1 MRQCVEFEIF
11 IPRRLPGYSHLSQT
25 LSMTD
30 ESHLWKS
37 ASSQWLNAWHFLWM
51 IGVTLGLLFAAFWFI
66 PLYALVPLPVL
77 WAVWRYLVVRMR
89 VYELTS
95 ERLRITSGVFNQSV
109 DEVELY
115 RVKDTLMLRPWWMRL
130 IGLSTIVLE
139 TSDRSLPSLQI
150 PALPNGQEFRE
161 ILRKQVESQRDKK
174 RVREMDFDEVNTDSD
189 SDIT

>member
-1 MRQCVEFEIF
+1 
-11 IPRRLPGYSHLSQT
+11 
-25 LSMTD
+25 MTD

-77 WAVWRYLVVRMR
+77 WAAWRYLVVRMR

-189 SDIT
+189 IT